1 MAAEGILLRV
11 SRSGMAKEVFLME
24 LEKKVSAPYVPW
36 QTFLTALDHV
46 KAIGGVP
53 NEIDY
58 SVFPSLN
65 HQAKSQVLSAFK
77 FLDLIDDDGKP
88 KGDTL
93 SRLALKSDERQA
105 VMHSIIEKQYPDIV
119 ALDFQKITPTA
130 LDNAL
135 GNSRYNIS
143 GDTKKKAKT
152 FLLKA
157 AQFAGFT
164 VSPLLTK
171 ITRNRRREGGRR
183 EGGRR
188 AAGAGSPA
196 AAIPNNNEGTV
207 APVETP
213 RRDEPQGSQRTIQL
227 RRGGSLTLLLDINI
241 LALKGDDR
249 AFVFDLIDKI
259 DAYEEGSTSSTEE
272 TSKVEKEA
280 GE

>member
-1 MAAEGILLRV
+1 
-11 SRSGMAKEVFLME
+11 ME
-24 LEKKVSAPYVPW
+24 SEKKVSAPYVPW
-36 QTFLTALDHV
+36 PTFITALDHI

-77 FLDLIDDDGKP
+77 FLDLIDEGGKP

-93 SRLALKSDERQA
+93 SQLALQA
-105 VMHSIIEKQYPDIV
+105 EGRKTVMRSIIEKQYPDIV

-157 AQFAGFT
+157 AQFAGFS

-171 ITRNRRREGGRR
+171 ITRRRREGGRR
-183 EGGRR
+183 AG
-188 AAGAGSPA
+188 AAGGA
-196 AAIPNNNEGTV
+196 AATINSEGSTT
-207 APVETP
+207 PIETP
-213 RRDEPQGSQRTIQL
+213 RRDEPQGAQRTIQL
-227 RRGGSLTLLLDINI
+227 RRGGSLSLMLDINI
-241 LALKGDDR
+241 LALKGEDR
-249 AFVFDLIDKI
+249 QFVFDLIDKI
-259 DAYEEGSTSSTEE
+259 DVYEEGSTSSTEE
-272 TSKVEKEA
+272 TNKVEKEA

>member
-1 MAAEGILLRV
+1 
-11 SRSGMAKEVFLME
+11 ME
-24 LEKKVSAPYVPW
+24 SEKKVSAPYLPW
-36 QTFLTALDHV
+36 ATLITALDHI

-53 NEIDY
+53 NEIDS

-65 HQAKSQVLSAFK
+65 HQSKSQLLSAFK
-77 FLDLIDDDGKP
+77 FLDLIDENGKP
-88 KGDTL
+88 KGETL
-93 SRLALKSDERQA
+93 NKLALETEGRKTIMR
-105 VMHSIIEKQYPDIV
+105 SIIEKQYPDIV

-157 AQFAGFT
+157 AQFSGFT

-183 EGGRR
+183 AG
-188 AAGAGSPA
+188 AAGGAAGPQV
-196 AAIPNNNEGTV
+196 NNEGSA
-207 APVETP
+207 APPETP
-213 RRDEPQGSQRTIQL
+213 RREEPQGEQKTIQL
-227 RRGGSLTLLLDINI
+227 RRGGSLTLSYSVNLWE
-241 LALKGDDR
+241 LKGEDR
-249 AFVFDLIDKI
+249 QFVFDLIDKI
-259 DAYEEGSTSSTEE
+259 DAYEEGATVSAEE
-272 TSKVEKEA
+272 TSKAEKEA